1 VKKTVNKKVVALSE
15 LMVTILISGM
25 VKLSFNVQPVQAT
38 GTIHIKADGS
48 VEPSTTSIQN
58 IQNSTYIFTG
68 NIK

>member
-1 VKKTVNKKVVALSE
+1 
-15 LMVTILISGM
+15 MVTILISGM